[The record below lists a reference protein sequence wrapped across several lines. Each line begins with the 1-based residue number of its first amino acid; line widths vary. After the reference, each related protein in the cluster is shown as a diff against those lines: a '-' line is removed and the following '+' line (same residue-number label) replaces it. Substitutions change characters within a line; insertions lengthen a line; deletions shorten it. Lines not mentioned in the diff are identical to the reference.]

1 MRKFVA
7 EHRFGV
13 LGALVA
19 TAAALGCSSDGTATS
34 TESDPNGGGGGLGG
48 LNAAAGGKGGSDG
61 GRMAAGV
68 GTGGRDGTGARGS
81 GAGESPVG
89 GRAAMSGGAS
99 SMQAGRSGML
109 GGGSGG
115 ESSGGAAAL
124 GGASGSLNGAGA
136 GAGGGS
142 AGQAGRGGTSG
153 NGNAGTSGG
162 DCNTPPAPSA
172 LVGWASEGSGTSGGG
187 DAAPIVVTTAAE
199 LTQNLSGS
207 TARVIHVKG
216 SINGSFSV
224 GSNKTIVGVC
234 AAEIHGHLSI
244 SNQSNVIVRN
254 LKMVGYNC
262 SDSPNECKSG
272 ADAITVNSGSHHLW
286 FDHLDVS
293 DGSDGNLDITQ
304 GSDFV
309 SVSFTKFHYSSKRS
323 DPEAGA
329 SGHRFSNLIGASDTD
344 AADPG
349 HLNVTFHHCWWADN
363 VDQRMPRTRRGQIH
377 VFNNLFTASGN
388 SYCTNAGQD
397 AKLLVQNNLYS
408 GVNNPFQLA
417 NNGIMKEEGNVF
429 TNTTGDQ
436 TGSGAGFTPPYAF
449 TLDATAG
456 LEAAVRAAA
465 GPH

>member
-1 MRKFVA
+1 M
-7 EHRFGV
+7 
-13 LGALVA
+13 
-19 TAAALGCSSDGTATS
+19 AASAG
-34 TESDPNGGGGGLGG
+34 
-48 LNAAAGGKGGSDG
+48 AGGRGGTDAPG
-61 GRMAAGV
+61 GRAGDAA
-68 GTGGRDGTGARGS
+68 TGGRAVT
-81 GAGESPVG
+81 
-89 GRAAMSGGAS
+89 SGGANGIE
-99 SMQAGRSGML
+99 AGRGGRSG
-109 GGGSGG
+109 GVAGA
-115 ESSGGAAAL
+115 SSGGGVP
-124 GGASGSLNGAGA
+124 GGASGSP
-136 GAGGGS
+136 S
-142 AGQAGRGGTSG
+142 DAGRGGVSDGGSSG
-153 NGNAGTSGG
+153 DAGGRAGASGGGVGGSSTG

-172 LVGWASEGSGTSGGG
+172 LVGWASEGTGTSGGG
-187 DAAPIVVTTAAE
+187 DAAPVVVTTAAE

-216 SINGSFSV
+216 SISGSFSI

-234 AAEIHGHLSI
+234 GAEIHGHLGI
-244 SNQSNVIVRN
+244 GNQSNVIVRN
-254 LKMVGYNC
+254 LKMVGNNC
-262 SDSPNECKSG
+262 SDSPTECKSG

-309 SVSFTKFHYSSKRS
+309 TVSFTKFHYSSKRS

-329 SGHRFSNLIGASDTD
+329 SGHRFSNLIGASDDD

-377 VFNNLFTASGN
+377 VFDNLFTASGN

-397 AKLLVQNNLYS
+397 AKLLVQNNVYS
-408 GVNNPFQLA
+408 GVNNPLQVA

-429 TNTTGDQ
+429 TNTTGDK
-436 TGSGAGFTPPYAF
+436 TGSGAGFTPPYEF
-449 TLDATAG
+449 TLDATSG
-456 LEAAVRAAA
+456 LEASVRAAV